1 MNRRL
6 IQDER
11 GMTLTE
17 LLVAMIVGL
26 IVLGGIVTL
35 VTSTS
40 KSSGRITERVAAN
53 QLARPMMQRV
63 MNELHSACIS
73 PGLAPVLPGSN
84 GDAISFV
91 HGTGAAVAPTP
102 VKRTIAWN
110 SSNGYLTD
118 QTFARTGG
126 AAPDWTFSTT
136 ASSTFRLLENVGPI
150 TDQTPIFSY
159 YAYEDGTISATPL
172 PVPLSTDDAK
182 RTVQVT
188 IALAVAPTQ
197 SGTSDEEGAP
207 IELTNSALLRFTPS
221 NEDTEQAGLPCT

>member
-1 MNRRL
+1 MNRR
-6 IQDER
+6 IAHDER
-11 GMTLTE
+11 GVTIPE
-17 LLVAMIVGL
+17 LLVTMVVGL

-35 VTSTS
+35 VTSTAT
-40 KSSGRITERVAAN
+40 SSGRITERVAAN

-63 MNELHSACIS
+63 MNEMHSACIS
-73 PGLAPVLPGSN
+73 PGLAPVIAGSN

-91 HGTGAAVAPTP
+91 HGTGAVVAPTP

-110 SSNGYLTD
+110 RTNGYLTD

-126 AAPDWTFSTT
+126 TAPDWTFSST
-136 ASSTFRLLENVGPI
+136 ASSTFRLLENVSQI
-150 TDQTPIFSY
+150 ETATPIFRY
-159 YAYEDGTISATPL
+159 YAYENGTISATPL

-188 IALAVAPTQ
+188 IALAVSPTQ